1 MRLSPEST
9 PPCPPLDI
17 ERGGKPRGG
26 RGERVCDWSEI
37 KPRMGST
44 SQPCVSLEGPAR
56 SWGSGAG
63 PLGGPLP
70 KSSLGAAGG
79 KWVRG
84 QGTFILGHLEEAA
97 GLRNFRKWGGQG
109 GHLDSSCVRLR
120 SKGSWGP
127 QSPKPGGQMGL
138 PKKEERKFRRWPLP
152 LQAPPP
158 PSPPFRWA
166 WLGSCQGSNDFL
178 LLWHPPH
185 EEQVQEVGL
194 GFPRHRTMQS
204 AEDSGAS
211 RPREG
216 ERLPE
221 LTELTLRLMRTRGL
235 WHIPDLD
242 ARSALDILALQPPGS
257 FLVTGFGLSLALTM
271 STAPHPEALGTF
283 RILESSAGVT
293 LQGSRLSFP
302 DLPELLAFLSTSRDI
317 LPQPLLL
324 PPASLGPGAPAT
336 EPLRIGTVRITSTG
350 GALSVVN
357 PLYLRCHEPWEVE
370 EQNPET
376 AQRDSL
382 APPPV
387 GSHRVSWIESPPCPE
402 SEPEVRSLLSL
413 EEGEDGLVED
423 RLRKAEEAEEEGED
437 DVEPTD
443 GVYYRVQ
450 ALAQARGSL
459 VAKQLRALQARLR
472 EAQGGPRGPE
482 AGDPAT
488 ELLQD
493 VHRLLADLKDHLVDD
508 PEVQAAHRAW
518 TAPRTRPH
526 EELEAMVEAAVC
538 WVLLRPLQPALWTK
552 LRILRARDLQQLQ
565 WRQEVM
571 RAWVLREAPHPEA
584 PGPSPTR
591 RRIHARLA
599 RLHATQTPQRKVSIL
614 LAICR
619 DVYSSLART
628 GGQEPLGADDFLPAL
643 TEELLWSPDIEATQL
658 DVEFLM
664 EILDPAELLGETG
677 YYLTSWFGAL
687 HHIAHFQP
695 AAARLP
701 PRSLSYEARAS
712 IRLWQRRRTLHASGR
727 TLPSPSKQL
736 EKPWASLEEDKAG
749 VETSRQPEAAA
760 SFAIGDL

>member
-185 EEQVQEVGL
+185 EEQVVWSLGSPGPRGGPRIPPAPDDAVGR
-194 GFPRHRTMQS
+194 GFGSQPSSGGGEAPGADGADAPPDEDAGSVAHPRPGRPERSRHPGPAAPWEFPRHRLRPEPGPDHEYGPPPRGPGNLS
-204 AEDSGAS
+204 DSG
-211 RPREG
+211 
-216 ERLPE
+216 E
-221 LTELTLRLMRTRGL
+221 LCG
-235 WHIPDLD
+235 
-242 ARSALDILALQPPGS
+242 
-257 FLVTGFGLSLALTM
+257 
-271 STAPHPEALGTF
+271 
-283 RILESSAGVT
+283 
-293 LQGSRLSFP
+293 
-302 DLPELLAFLSTSRDI
+302 DI

>member
-1 MRLSPEST
+1 M
-9 PPCPPLDI
+9 
-17 ERGGKPRGG
+17 
-26 RGERVCDWSEI
+26 
-37 KPRMGST
+37 
-44 SQPCVSLEGPAR
+44 QP
-56 SWGSGAG
+56 
-63 PLGGPLP
+63 
-70 KSSLGAAGG
+70 
-79 KWVRG
+79 
-84 QGTFILGHLEEAA
+84 
-97 GLRNFRKWGGQG
+97 
-109 GHLDSSCVRLR
+109 
-120 SKGSWGP
+120 
-127 QSPKPGGQMGL
+127 
-138 PKKEERKFRRWPLP
+138 
-152 LQAPPP
+152 
-158 PSPPFRWA
+158 
-166 WLGSCQGSNDFL
+166 
-178 LLWHPPH
+178 
-185 EEQVQEVGL
+185 
-194 GFPRHRTMQS
+194 
-204 AEDSGAS
+204 AEDSGA
-211 RPREG
+211 RDPQEG
-216 ERLPE
+216 ERLP
-221 LTELTLRLMRTRGL
+221 ELTLRLMRTRGL

-242 ARSALDILALQPPGS
+242 ARSALDILAQQPPGPFLPVIPQS
-257 FLVTGFGLSLALTM
+257 FLVTGFGLSLALTV

-302 DLPELLAFLSTSRDI
+302 DLPALLAFLSTSRDV

-324 PPASLGPGAPAT
+324 PPGSLGPGAPAPGESPPSRGARPPAPPSALAPPP
-336 EPLRIGTVRITSTG
+336 EPLQTGTVRITRSR

-357 PLYLRCHEPWEVE
+357 PLYLRCHEPGGVGEK
-370 EQNPET
+370 NPET
-376 AQRDSL
+376 VQRDSL
-382 APPPV
+382 APQPV
-387 GSHRVSWIESPPCPE
+387 GSHRVSWIEGAPCPE
-402 SEPEVRSLLSL
+402 PEPEVCSLHSL

-423 RLRKAEEAEEEGED
+423 RLRGAEEAGEEGED
-437 DVEPTD
+437 DAEPTD
-443 GVYYRVQ
+443 GVYHRVQ

-459 VAKQLRALQARLR
+459 VAKGLRALQARLR

-493 VHRLLADLKDHLVDD
+493 VHRLLADLKEQLVDD

-538 WVLLRPLQPALWTK
+538 WVLLRPLQPVLWTK

-571 RAWVLREAPHPEA
+571 RAWALQEGPRPEA

-599 RLHATQTPQRKVSIL
+599 RLHAARAPQRKVSIL
-614 LAICR
+614 LAVCR
-619 DVYSSLART
+619 DVYAGLART

-695 AAARLP
+695 AASGPAP
-701 PRSLSYEARAS
+701 KGLSYEARAS

-727 TLPSPSKQL
+727 TAPSPSKQL
-736 EKPWASLEEDKAG
+736 EKPWASLGEDKAG
-749 VETSRQPEAAA
+749 AETDQPSEAAA
-760 SFAIGDL
+760 PFAIGDL